1 MTDEQDLRERL
12 EHLELDGNQVA
23 NVLAIIAQAIAD
35 ATAEQG
41 ECYYQLEIH
50 GDDGWEVL
58 SNPVTDKDL
67 TGDQKKLSAWFDGVK
82 VYHKHQ
88 GMRLV
93 KVTKQVLHERAA
105 LEAALNT

>member
-41 ECYYQLEIH
+41 RRAEQLKALLVRCLPAL
-50 GDDGWEVL
+50 DDHYTSDEG
-58 SNPVTDKDL
+58 TDPTL
-67 TGDQKKLSAWFDGVK
+67 
-82 VYHKHQ
+82 
-88 GMRLV
+88 
-93 KVTKQVLHERAA
+93 RAA